1 MNQHKTGR
9 SGFLRAVSVGLSA
22 CLLCGA
28 LAVPA
33 AAADSKQ
40 QQLEQ
45 EKKELQTQLEKE
57 KSELKQIQNTKASAQ
72 NNKKNLENQ
81 SSLIKNQISV
91 LIDQIG
97 DTSEQVA
104 EKQQQV
110 EEKQGEIDQR
120 WADFKQRMVAMQQ
133 LHDGG
138 AVAMLSSCT
147 SLYEMLTFND
157 TLEQITEKDNEVL
170 DELQTARQELDDE
183 KMQLEAVQTQL
194 EDQKSQLE
202 GKQTE
207 LAANIR
213 QQDATIEQAAAD
225 EQAQQAVVEEM
236 NKKFDAAVAA
246 LDSYIRSQNQQY
258 ASADIHCSLDF
269 RCPLGSYKYIT
280 TQFGQGGHG
289 GVDLAAPQ
297 GTPIYAAAD
306 GVVTVAAYHYSYGN
320 YVSIYHGSADDGN
333 TYATLY
339 AHMSQAPSVS
349 TGQQVKKGDLIG
361 YVGNTGYSFGNH
373 LHLELRV
380 NGSRTNPLSYIPH

>member
-1 MNQHKTGR
+1 MKKQH
-9 SGFLRAVSVGLSA
+9 GFLRAVSMGLSV

-28 LAVPA
+28 LAVPSF
-33 AAADSKQ
+33 ADNTKQ

-45 EKKELQTQLEKE
+45 QKKELQTQLEQE
-57 KSELKQIQNTKASAQ
+57 KAELKNIQSTKTAAQ
-72 NNKKNLENQ
+72 KNKKNLENQ
-81 SSLIKNQISV
+81 SNLIKSQITV
-91 LIDQIG
+91 LIDQIT
-97 DTSEQVA
+97 DTSDQVA
-104 EKQQQV
+104 QKQQQV

-120 WADFKQRMVAMQQ
+120 WGDFKQRMVAMQQ

-138 AVAMLSSCT
+138 AVAMLSSCS

-170 DELQTARQELDDE
+170 EELQTARQALADE
-183 KMQLEAVQTQL
+183 KAQLEA
-194 EDQKSQLE
+194 QKGQLE

-207 LAANIR
+207 LATNIR

-236 NKKFDAAVAA
+236 NKKFNAASAELDA
-246 LDSYIRSQNQQY
+246 YIRSLNQQY
-258 ASADIHCSLDF
+258 AGADIHCSLDF
-269 RCPLGSYKYIT
+269 RCPLSSYKYIT
-280 TQFGQGGHG
+280 TQYGQGGHK

-349 TGQQVKKGDLIG
+349 TNQQVKKGDLIG

-380 NGSRTNPLSYIPH
+380 NGNRTNPLSYIPH

>member
-1 MNQHKTGR
+1 MKKQH
-9 SGFLRAVSVGLSA
+9 GFLRAVSMGLSV

-28 LAVPA
+28 LAVPSF
-33 AAADSKQ
+33 ADNTKQ

-45 EKKELQTQLEKE
+45 EKA
-57 KSELKQIQNTKASAQ
+57 ELKNIQSTKTEAQ
-72 NNKKNLENQ
+72 KNKKNLENQ
-81 SSLIKNQISV
+81 SNLIKNQITV
-91 LIDQIG
+91 LIDQIT
-97 DTSEQVA
+97 DTSDQVA
-104 EKQQQV
+104 HKQQQV

-120 WADFKQRMVAMQQ
+120 WGDFKQRMVAMQQ

-138 AVAMLSSCT
+138 AVAMLSSCS

-170 DELQTARQELDDE
+170 EELQTARQALADE
-183 KMQLEAVQTQL
+183 KAQLEAVQGQL
-194 EDQKSQLE
+194 EDQKGQLE
-202 GKQTE
+202 GKQAE
-207 LAANIR
+207 LATNIR

-236 NKKFDAAVAA
+236 NKKFNAASAELDA
-246 LDSYIRSQNQQY
+246 YIRSLNQQY
-258 ASADIHCSLDF
+258 AGADIHCSLDF
-269 RCPLGSYKYIT
+269 RCPLSSYKYIT
-280 TQFGQGGHG
+280 TQYGQGGHK

-349 TGQQVKKGDLIG
+349 TNQQVKKGDLIG

-380 NGSRTNPLSYIPH
+380 NGNRTNPLSYIPH

>member
-1 MNQHKTGR
+1 MKKQH
-9 SGFLRAVSVGLSA
+9 GFLRAVSMGLSV

-28 LAVPA
+28 LAVPSF
-33 AAADSKQ
+33 ADNSKQ

-45 EKKELQTQLEKE
+45 EKA
-57 KSELKQIQNTKASAQ
+57 ELKNIQSTKTAAQ
-72 NNKKNLENQ
+72 KNKKSLENQ
-81 SSLIKNQISV
+81 SNLIKNQITV
-91 LIDQIG
+91 LIDQIT
-97 DTSEQVA
+97 DTSDQVA
-104 EKQQQV
+104 HKQQQV

-120 WADFKQRMVAMQQ
+120 WGDFKQRMVAMQQ

-138 AVAMLSSCT
+138 AVAMLSSCS

-170 DELQTARQELDDE
+170 EELQTARQALADE
-183 KMQLEAVQTQL
+183 KAQLEAVQAQL
-194 EDQKSQLE
+194 EDQKGQLE

-207 LAANIR
+207 LATNIR
-213 QQDATIEQAAAD
+213 QQDATIEQATAD

-236 NKKFDAAVAA
+236 NKKFDAASAE
-246 LDSYIRSQNQQY
+246 LDAYIRSLNQQY
-258 ASADIHCSLDF
+258 AGADIHCSLDF

-280 TQFGQGGHG
+280 TQYGQGGHK

-349 TGQQVKKGDLIG
+349 TNQQVKKGDLIG

-380 NGSRTNPLSYIPH
+380 NGNRTNPLSYIPH

>member
-1 MNQHKTGR
+1 MKKQH
-9 SGFLRAVSVGLSA
+9 GFLRAVSMGLSV

-28 LAVPA
+28 LAVPSF
-33 AAADSKQ
+33 ADNTKQ

-45 EKKELQTQLEKE
+45 QKELQTQLEQE
-57 KSELKQIQNTKASAQ
+57 KAELKNIQSTKTEAQ
-72 NNKKNLENQ
+72 KNKKNLENQ
-81 SSLIKNQISV
+81 SNLIKNQITV
-91 LIDQIG
+91 LIDQIT
-97 DTSEQVA
+97 DTSDQVA
-104 EKQQQV
+104 HKQQQV

-120 WADFKQRMVAMQQ
+120 WGDFKQRMVAMQQ

-138 AVAMLSSCT
+138 AVAMLSSCS

-170 DELQTARQELDDE
+170 EELQTARQALADE
-183 KMQLEAVQTQL
+183 KAQLEAVQAQL
-194 EDQKSQLE
+194 EDQKGQLE
-202 GKQTE
+202 GKQAE
-207 LAANIR
+207 LATNIR

-236 NKKFDAAVAA
+236 NKKFNAASAELDA
-246 LDSYIRSQNQQY
+246 YIRSLNQQY
-258 ASADIHCSLDF
+258 AGADIHCSLDF
-269 RCPLGSYKYIT
+269 RCPLSSYKYIT
-280 TQFGQGGHG
+280 TQYGQGGHK

-349 TGQQVKKGDLIG
+349 TNQQVKKGDLIG

-380 NGSRTNPLSYIPH
+380 NGNRTNPLSYIPH

>member
-1 MNQHKTGR
+1 MKKQH
-9 SGFLRAVSVGLSA
+9 GFLRAVSMGLSV

-28 LAVPA
+28 LAVPSF
-33 AAADSKQ
+33 ADNTKQ

-45 EKKELQTQLEKE
+45 QKKELQTQLEQE
-57 KSELKQIQNTKASAQ
+57 KAELKNIQSTKTEAQ
-72 NNKKNLENQ
+72 KNKKNLENQ
-81 SSLIKNQISV
+81 SNLIKNQITV
-91 LIDQIG
+91 LIDQIT
-97 DTSEQVA
+97 DTSDQVA
-104 EKQQQV
+104 HKQQQV

-120 WADFKQRMVAMQQ
+120 WGDFKQRMVAMQQ

-138 AVAMLSSCT
+138 AVAMLSSCS

-170 DELQTARQELDDE
+170 EELQTARQALADE
-183 KMQLEAVQTQL
+183 KA
-194 EDQKSQLE
+194 QLE
-202 GKQTE
+202 GKQAE
-207 LAANIR
+207 LATNIR

-236 NKKFDAAVAA
+236 NKKFNAASAELDA
-246 LDSYIRSQNQQY
+246 YIRSLNQQY
-258 ASADIHCSLDF
+258 AGADIHCSLDF
-269 RCPLGSYKYIT
+269 RCPLSSYKYIT
-280 TQFGQGGHG
+280 TQYGQGGHK

-349 TGQQVKKGDLIG
+349 TNQQVKKGDLIG

-380 NGSRTNPLSYIPH
+380 NGNRTNPLSYIPH

>member
-1 MNQHKTGR
+1 MKKQH
-9 SGFLRAVSVGLSA
+9 GFLRAVSMGLSV

-28 LAVPA
+28 LAVPSF
-33 AAADSKQ
+33 ADNTKQ

-45 EKKELQTQLEKE
+45 EKA
-57 KSELKQIQNTKASAQ
+57 ELKNIQSTKTAAQ
-72 NNKKNLENQ
+72 KNKKSLENQ
-81 SSLIKNQISV
+81 SNLIKSQITV
-91 LIDQIG
+91 LIDQIT
-97 DTSEQVA
+97 DTSDQVA
-104 EKQQQV
+104 QKQQQV

-120 WADFKQRMVAMQQ
+120 WGDFKQRMVAMQQ

-138 AVAMLSSCT
+138 AVAMLSSCS

-170 DELQTARQELDDE
+170 EELQTARQALADE
-183 KMQLEAVQTQL
+183 KAQLEAVQAQL
-194 EDQKSQLE
+194 EDQKGQLE

-207 LAANIR
+207 LATNIR

-236 NKKFDAAVAA
+236 NKKFNAASAELDA
-246 LDSYIRSQNQQY
+246 YIRSLNQQY
-258 ASADIHCSLDF
+258 AGADIHCSLDF

-280 TQFGQGGHG
+280 TQYGQGGHK

-349 TGQQVKKGDLIG
+349 TNQQVKKGDLIG

-380 NGSRTNPLSYIPH
+380 NGNRTNPLSYIPH

>member
-1 MNQHKTGR
+1 MKKQH
-9 SGFLRAVSVGLSA
+9 GFLRAVSMGLSV

-28 LAVPA
+28 LAVPSF
-33 AAADSKQ
+33 ADNTKQ

-45 EKKELQTQLEKE
+45 QKKELQTQLEQE
-57 KSELKQIQNTKASAQ
+57 KAELKNIQNTKTEAQ
-72 NNKKNLENQ
+72 KNKKNLENQ
-81 SSLIKNQISV
+81 SNLIKNQITV
-91 LIDQIG
+91 LIDQIT
-97 DTSEQVA
+97 DTSDQVA
-104 EKQQQV
+104 HKQQQV

-120 WADFKQRMVAMQQ
+120 WGDFKQRMVAMQQ

-138 AVAMLSSCT
+138 AVAMLSS

-170 DELQTARQELDDE
+170 EELQTARQALADE
-183 KMQLEAVQTQL
+183 KAQLEAVQAQL
-194 EDQKSQLE
+194 EDQKGQLE
-202 GKQTE
+202 GKQAE
-207 LAANIR
+207 LATNIR

-236 NKKFDAAVAA
+236 NKKFNAASAELDA
-246 LDSYIRSQNQQY
+246 YIRSLNQQY
-258 ASADIHCSLDF
+258 AGADIHCSLDF
-269 RCPLGSYKYIT
+269 RCPLSSYKYIT
-280 TQFGQGGHG
+280 TQYGQGGHK

-349 TGQQVKKGDLIG
+349 TNQQVKKGDLIG

-380 NGSRTNPLSYIPH
+380 NGNRTNPLSYIPH

>member
-1 MNQHKTGR
+1 MKRGKKEHQSVLWRT
-9 SGFLRAVSVGLSA
+9 VSLGLSA
-22 CLLCGA
+22 CILCGS
-28 LAVPA
+28 LAAPA
-33 AAADSKQ
+33 WADDKQ

-45 EKKELQTQLEKE
+45 QKKELQTQLEQE
-57 KSELKQIQNTKASAQ
+57 KAELKQIQNTKAAAQ
-72 NNKKNLENQ
+72 SNKKNLENQ
-81 SSLIKNQISV
+81 SNLIKSQIQV
-91 LIDQIG
+91 LIDQIA
-97 DTSEQVA
+97 DTSEQVDA
-104 EKQQQV
+104 KQQEV
-110 EEKQGEIDQR
+110 SAKQEEIDQR

-138 AVAMLSSCT
+138 AVAMLASCS

-157 TLEQITEKDNEVL
+157 TLEQITEKDNQVL
-170 DELQTARQELDDE
+170 EELEDARQSLAEE
-183 KMQLEAVQTQL
+183 QTQLEAVENQL

-213 QQDATIEQAAAD
+213 QQDATIEQAAAE
-225 EQAQQAVVEEM
+225 EQAQQAVVEAA
-236 NKKFDAAVAA
+236 NKKLDEASAA

-258 ASADIHCSLDF
+258 ADADIHCSLNF
-269 RCPLGSYKYIT
+269 QCPLNSYKYIT
-280 TQFGQGGHG
+280 TQFGEGGHK

-306 GVVTVAAYHYSYGN
+306 GVVTIAAFHYSYGN
-320 YVSIYHGSADDGN
+320 YVSIYHGSADDGS

-339 AHMSQAPSVS
+339 AHMMQAPSVS
-349 TGQQVKKGDLIG
+349 SGQQVKKGDLIG

-380 NGSRTNPLSYIPH
+380 NGGRTNPLSYIPH

>member
-1 MNQHKTGR
+1 MKKQH
-9 SGFLRAVSVGLSA
+9 GFLRAVSMGLSV

-28 LAVPA
+28 LAVPSF
-33 AAADSKQ
+33 ADNTKQ

-45 EKKELQTQLEKE
+45 EKA
-57 KSELKQIQNTKASAQ
+57 ELKNIQSTKTEAQ
-72 NNKKNLENQ
+72 KNKKNLENQ
-81 SSLIKNQISV
+81 SNLIKNQITV
-91 LIDQIG
+91 LIDQIT
-97 DTSEQVA
+97 DTSDQVA
-104 EKQQQV
+104 HKQQQV

-120 WADFKQRMVAMQQ
+120 WGDFKQRMVAMQQ

-138 AVAMLSSCT
+138 AVAMLSSCS

-170 DELQTARQELDDE
+170 EELQTARQALADE
-183 KMQLEAVQTQL
+183 KAQLEAVQAQL
-194 EDQKSQLE
+194 EDQKGQLE
-202 GKQTE
+202 GKQAE
-207 LAANIR
+207 LATNIR

-236 NKKFDAAVAA
+236 NKKFNAASAELDA
-246 LDSYIRSQNQQY
+246 YIRSLNQQY
-258 ASADIHCSLDF
+258 AGADIHCSLDF
-269 RCPLGSYKYIT
+269 RCPLSSYKYIT
-280 TQFGQGGHG
+280 TQYGQGGHK

-349 TGQQVKKGDLIG
+349 TNQQVKKGDLIG

-380 NGSRTNPLSYIPH
+380 NGNRTNPLSYIPH